1 MDNQVEVTSFSDEPL
16 PTDHRSG
23 FVALVGKPNVGKS
36 TLLNAWAGQKIAIVS
51 EKPQT
56 TRHRIRAIVTRPEAQ
71 VIFVDTPGIH
81 EPRHRLGEFMVE
93 TASRAVPDAD
103 LVLFVADGA
112 DAPSE
117 EDRSIARLIA
127 SKGGGA
133 TLIALNK
140 VDLVPP
146 DVLRTRLA
154 QYGALCDHALL
165 MPLSAT
171 AGTGVDELLDAVI
184 DRLPSGPRYYP
195 EDQVTDQE
203 ERFIV
208 AELIREQI
216 LEQLRQEVPHSV
228 AVLVDEFKER
238 PEKNLV
244 YISANVFVE
253 RGSQKGIII
262 GQGGRQ
268 LKRIGRAAREEI
280 QRLLG
285 RRVYLDLWVK
295 VKKKWRKDENELRRL
310 GYALPKKG

>member
-1 MDNQVEVTSFSDEPL
+1 MDDLNEGRALPEQVL
-16 PTDHRSG
+16 PPDHRSG
-23 FVALVGKPNVGKS
+23 VVALVGKPNVGKS

-81 EPRHRLGEFMVE
+81 EPSHRLGEFMVE
-93 TASRAVPDAD
+93 TATQAVPDAD
-103 LVLFVADGA
+103 LVLFVADGTE
-112 DAPSE
+112 APSP

-127 SKGGGA
+127 PKGDAA
-133 TLIALNK
+133 TIIALNK
-140 VDLVPP
+140 LDVVPP
-146 DVLRTRLA
+146 SALKTRLA
-154 QYGALCDHALL
+154 EYGALCEHATL

-171 AGTGVDELLDAVI
+171 EGTGVSELLAVVI
-184 DRLPSGPRYYP
+184 SRLPPGPRYYP

-238 PEKNLV
+238 PEKDLV

-253 RGSQKGIII
+253 RNSQKGIII

-285 RRVYLDLWVK
+285 RKVYLDLWVK
-295 VKKKWRKDENELRRL
+295 VKKKWRKDEDELRRL